1 MATTPPPTKPVAVT
15 TTIGQSLMSRPKKWV
30 FAILIQLPPVVV
42 NAACVLYAFPGGPS
56 FFVSVPW
63 RLALVLACCAYLNVP
78 LLLLR
83 GPIWG
88 AKDLDLYLPRTPVA
102 VVKKKTNVGM
112 CVGAAAMGVA
122 CVAMVLHVKDT
133 RVLAACTA
141 VVATIIVGL
150 VFFWV
155 WLYRT
160 YSGDDTSL
168 DPTPS
173 GDVAR
178 RLPV

>member
-78 LLLLR
+78 LLVSSY
-83 GPIWG
+83 
-88 AKDLDLYLPRTPVA
+88 ADLY
-102 VVKKKTNVGM
+102 
-112 CVGAAAMGVA
+112 GVQ
-122 CVAMVLHVKDT
+122 
-133 RVLAACTA
+133 RVTFRCTSKP
-141 VVATIIVGL
+141 
-150 VFFWV
+150 F
-155 WLYRT
+155 
-160 YSGDDTSL
+160 
-168 DPTPS
+168 
-173 GDVAR
+173 
-178 RLPV
+178 